1 MTVNGSNGMRQR
13 LDQLLVARGLVQSR
27 ARAADLIARGAVRIA
42 GELAA
47 KAGQLVAA
55 EAEVAVDPAANAHVA
70 RSGAKLAAA
79 LARFELD
86 AHGVTALDI
95 GASTGGFTQVLLE
108 AGARKVY
115 AVDVGHA
122 QLHDS
127 LRSDPRVVSLEGQD
141 ARGLSRVQIAE
152 PVMAIVADVSFVS
165 LRHVL
170 PEPLRLAAEGCWL
183 VALVKPQFEAGRDAI
198 GKRGIVYEEA
208 VRQGAVQGI
217 VSFLEGAGWRIV
229 GDLQSPLPGKEGN
242 IEWLVGAVRDA

>member
-79 LARFELD
+79 LAHFKLD
-86 AHGVTALDI
+86 AHGVIALDI